1 MLCMVGTVWKRSR
14 GNGRYHPVEKLSRRG
29 EESGGAWWI
38 WVKRSECTSTS
49 QVHLP
54 LVLYTAVICQY
65 QSMTVFSPKV
75 LVFWEIDSKTQQ
87 KIKAASDSLLVKL
100 DFRMLFGPNA

>member
-1 MLCMVGTVWKRSR
+1 MLCMVGTVWRRMR
-14 GNGRYHPVEKLSRRG
+14 GNGQYHPVEKLSHG

-38 WVKRSECTSTS
+38 WVKRSECTCTS

-65 QSMTVFSPKV
+65 QSMAVFSPRV
-75 LVFWEIDSKTQQ
+75 LVFGKIDSKTQQ
-87 KIKAASDSLLVKL
+87 KLKQCLTHC
-100 DFRMLFGPNA
+100 